1 MMLHSQSDDQPDFN
15 LFEQVDRS
23 KKEKKE
29 LVDPD
34 TFLITMK
41 VNEDEP
47 VQKVSKSPVM
57 AQSPQ
62 LEPPFFE
69 NHVKSSEQFV
79 I

>member
-1 MMLHSQSDDQPDFN
+1 MMLDSQSDDQPDFN
-15 LFEQVDRS
+15 LFEHVDRS
-23 KKEKKE
+23 KKDQKE

-47 VQKVSKSPVM
+47 IQKVSKSPIM

-69 NHVKSSEQFV
+69 NPAKSSEQFV